1 MLLAD
6 VTEEV
11 DFEEARRTFSAAVSH
26 ELRTPLARILGLA
39 ETLALPDVED
49 ERDELVM
56 QIENEV
62 DGMRRLIDE
71 MLLLAALDRGRLA
84 VADGIVDACAIAA
97 HVVDDARQRRIG
109 RGREITLSAPGEVD
123 VPVAARLYEVVIQNL
138 VDNALIHGG
147 PDASVNVT
155 VSTEGDMALISVTDT
170 GTGISTQHLPFVFQR
185 FYRGD
190 AARSGPGSGLGLA
203 LVKHIVEAHGGSVDA
218 ESDGA
223 TGATLRVQL
232 PLAT

>member
-1 MLLAD
+1 
-6 VTEEV
+6 
-11 DFEEARRTFSAAVSH
+11 
-26 ELRTPLARILGLA
+26 
-39 ETLALPDVED
+39 
-49 ERDELVM
+49 
-56 QIENEV
+56 
-62 DGMRRLIDE
+62 
-71 MLLLAALDRGRLA
+71 
-84 VADGIVDACAIAA
+84 
-97 HVVDDARQRRIG
+97 
-109 RGREITLSAPGEVD
+109 
-123 VPVAARLYEVVIQNL
+123 
-138 VDNALIHGG
+138 
-147 PDASVNVT
+147 
-155 VSTEGDMALISVTDT
+155 MALISVTDT